1 MQEVEDVWLF
11 ADNVESRQL
20 PWSIAQLQD
29 VWTDSISRYPQ
40 LSLFCAGNSKELRST
55 AVPGILIG
63 RFEPT
68 LYSYTHN
75 RTGVVPGTNTL
86 RLRISRIFW
95 RYLHKIG
102 IRTCYLA
109 CSSDF
114 VLISQEP
121 IPPVEVIVKRA
132 LVGTPAHIYR
142 GLFEQR
148 DRFDQ
153 PFVRGEF
160 HPAYVRFDYRNPLT
174 SEAGDRLRDEML
186 PEPLADRLIDT
197 RNAADL
203 ALAISAAVEKLL
215 NAVELQML
223 DICLF
228 IDRSGT
234 LLCGEISPDNM
245 RIKSLLGNADFDK
258 DLWRKARPA
267 EELTSQWADLH
278 SRLSTANAAR

>member
-1 MQEVEDVWLF
+1 MPATDDVWLF
-11 ADNVESRQL
+11 AENLAARQL
-20 PWSIAQLQD
+20 PWPVAQLRK
-29 VWTDSISRYPQ
+29 VWADAISSYSQ
-40 LSLFCAGNSKELRST
+40 LPLFCAGNSKELRWT
-55 AVPGILIG
+55 GVPGILIG

-75 RTGVVPGTNTL
+75 RAGVVAGTNAL

-95 RYLHKIG
+95 RHLHSIG

-109 CSSDF
+109 CSADF
-114 VLISQEP
+114 VLVSQET
-121 IPPVEVIVKRA
+121 IPPVEIIVKRA

-142 GLFEQR
+142 GLFEHR

-174 SEAGDRLRDEML
+174 SEGGERLRDEML

-197 RNAADL
+197 RSARDW
-203 ALAISAAVEKLL
+203 ALRISAAVETLL
-215 NAVELQML
+215 NRVGLQML

-228 IDRSGT
+228 MDQSGT
-234 LLCGEISPDNM
+234 ILCGEISPDNM
-245 RIKSLLGNADFDK
+245 RIKASSGTGDFDK

-267 EELTSQWADLH
+267 EELTSKWEELL
-278 SRLSTANAAR
+278 SRLDTANATD